1 MSTPM
6 LCSVC
11 NCLHY
16 APYNSPIVFHKFSGG
31 VTSSMS
37 ESVITRKNQSDMPD
51 VQAQRSVRDTGRD
64 SGLSGKERR
73 NLRRNGTPVLST
85 KGTTENSPSPA
96 LTTISASAF
105 SSGSSSSSSSSS
117 RDSNNGSGI
126 NSMGGRNGPRT
137 SSKTITMS
145 SSTSITDLQIL
156 EKKRK
161 QPSSSSGGLATGM
174 FLNDVISAN
183 SITDVDKRMGTTAT
197 KSSSSNKKQRR

>member
-1 MSTPM
+1 
-6 LCSVC
+6 
-11 NCLHY
+11 
-16 APYNSPIVFHKFSGG
+16 
-31 VTSSMS
+31 MS

-51 VQAQRSVRDTGRD
+51 VQAQRSVRDTCRD

-105 SSGSSSSSSSSS
+105 SSGSSSGSSSSSSSSS

>member
-1 MSTPM
+1 
-6 LCSVC
+6 
-11 NCLHY
+11 
-16 APYNSPIVFHKFSGG
+16 
-31 VTSSMS
+31 
-37 ESVITRKNQSDMPD
+37 MPD

-105 SSGSSSSSSSSS
+105 SSGSSSSSSGSS
-117 RDSNNGSGI
+117 RDSNNRSGI

>member
-1 MSTPM
+1 
-6 LCSVC
+6 
-11 NCLHY
+11 
-16 APYNSPIVFHKFSGG
+16 
-31 VTSSMS
+31 MS

-105 SSGSSSSSSSSS
+105 SSGSSSSS

>member
-1 MSTPM
+1 
-6 LCSVC
+6 
-11 NCLHY
+11 
-16 APYNSPIVFHKFSGG
+16 
-31 VTSSMS
+31 
-37 ESVITRKNQSDMPD
+37 MPD

-105 SSGSSSSSSSSS
+105 SSDSSSSSSSSS